1 MLAALS
7 GWRQSLGPFAL
18 LHPSEFRALVSG
30 QRKGLAAAAF
40 RAALRLAETP
50 YAAAVAWRNRRY
62 DSGRWPV
69 ERVSVP
75 VISVGNLTLGGSG
88 KTPMVEWLA
97 RWLRVRDVRVT
108 IISRGYGAEAGARND
123 EALELEGR
131 LPDVPHLQDPDRVA
145 AARLAIEEFECQAIV
160 LDDGFQH
167 RRLARDLDLVLVDAL
182 EPFGFG
188 HVFPRGTLREPLAGL
203 GRADAVAL
211 SRADLVEPADR
222 ARLKAAVER
231 YAPHAVWLEVAH
243 APRRLVSAGGETRPW
258 DELAG
263 QRVAAFC
270 GIGNPAG
277 FRRTLERCGATIAGF
292 REFPDHH
299 AYQRSDVEDL
309 AQWAESLDATMLVC
323 TAKDLVKLRVERI
336 GSAPLWAVAIEL
348 EILAGLNQFETLLE
362 SLSLWERGE

>member
-1 MLAALS
+1 ML
-7 GWRQSLGPFAL
+7 R
-18 LHPSEFRALVSG
+18 PSEFRALVSG
-30 QRKGLAAAAF
+30 QRKGPAAIAL

-50 YAAAVAWRNRRY
+50 YAAAVAWRNYGY
-62 DSGRWPV
+62 DSGRRPI
-69 ERVSVP
+69 ERVGVP

-97 RWLRVRDVRVT
+97 RWLRARDVRVT

-123 EALELEGR
+123 EALELDER
-131 LPDVPHLQDPDRVA
+131 LPDVPHLQNPDRVE
-145 AARLAIEEFECQAIV
+145 AARVAIEEFECQAIV

-188 HVFPRGTLREPLAGL
+188 HVFPRGTLRESLAGL
-203 GRADAVAL
+203 RRAHAVAL
-211 SRADLVEPADR
+211 SRADLVEAAER
-222 ARLKAAVER
+222 VRLREEVQLH
-231 YAPHAVWLEVAH
+231 APNAVWLEVAH
-243 APRRLVSAGGETRPW
+243 APQRLVSSTGQTRSL

-277 FRRTLERCGATIAGF
+277 FRRTLQRLGATIAGF

-299 AYQRSDVEDL
+299 AYERADIEAL
-309 AQWAESLDATMLVC
+309 ADWAERLDATWLIC

-336 GSAPLWAVAIEL
+336 GSRPLWAVGIEL
-348 EILAGLNQFETLLE
+348 KILAGQSDFEALLE
-362 SLSLWERGE
+362 PLLPRDEP

>member
-1 MLAALS
+1 M
-7 GWRQSLGPFAL
+7 
-18 LHPSEFRALVSG
+18 VSG
-30 QRKGLAAAAF
+30 RRKGPAAAAL

-69 ERVSVP
+69 ERVGVP

-97 RWLRVRDVRVT
+97 RWLRRRDVRVT
-108 IISRGYGAEAGARND
+108 IVSRGYGAETGSQND
-123 EALELEGR
+123 EALELEER
-131 LPDVPHLQDPDRVA
+131 LPDVPHLQNPDRVA

-188 HVFPRGTLREPLAGL
+188 HVFPRGTLREPLAAL
-203 GRADAVAL
+203 ARADAVAL
-211 SRADLVEPADR
+211 SRADLVEPAER

-231 YAPHAVWLEVAH
+231 YAPKTVWLEAAH
-243 APRRLVSAGGETRPW
+243 APRRLISASGESRPIE
-258 DELAG
+258 ELAG
-263 QRVAAFC
+263 RRVAAFC

-277 FRRTLERCGATIAGF
+277 FRLTLERLGATIAGF

-299 AYQRSDVEDL
+299 AFQRSDIEEL
-309 AQWAESLDATMLVC
+309 ARWAESLDASLLVC

-336 GSAPLWAVAIEL
+336 GAKPLWAVVVEL
-348 EILAGLNQFETLLE
+348 EILAGLSELETRLAGLC
-362 SLSLWERGE
+362 SQLRP